1 MIDTL
6 SLLAD
11 NSLDKFDSRY
21 RMVLVAAQR
30 AKHIMQGAER
40 SQTSKFT
47 KETSLA
53 LEEVM
58 HGKVPY
64 LMGKDAREAFRVAR
78 KSGAPEFDQSLLGE
92 GDENTAEIHKQ
103 LSVYIDDT
111 PKEPAPPAEE

>member
-30 AKHIMQGAER
+30 AKYIMQGAER

-64 LMGKDAREAFRVAR
+64 LMGKDAREALRVAR
-78 KSGAPEFDQSLLGE
+78 KSGAPEFDQSLLRE

-111 PKEPAPPAEE
+111 PKEPTPPAEG